1 MEDSPEVQ
9 HSFISHEYE
18 LQCEI
23 PKSPSE
29 ALCLGLFSFLFFH
42 SSTSY
47 SVRLI
52 PIEQRPTHQQTNKN
66 TTQTTKKFQLIIETN
81 NSQQCKIV
89 MRYY

>member
-23 PKSPSE
+23 PNSPSD

-52 PIEQRPTHQQTNKN
+52 PIEQRPTHQQTNKKHY
-66 TTQTTKKFQLIIETN
+66 TTKQKSSNLIIEYTN
-81 NSQQCKIV
+81 
-89 MRYY
+89 